1 MPGGTCSILNV
12 PSESVDAPFPGMP
25 ATENVGVGHGL
36 SGLSVDDFAANG
48 IGHGSY
54 HGIHGWADT

>member
-12 PSESVDAPFPGMP
+12 PSESVEAPFPGMLKN
-25 ATENVGVGHGL
+25 ENVGVGHGL

-48 IGHGSY
+48 IGHGSH
-54 HGIHGWADT
+54 HGMYGGADT

>member
-1 MPGGTCSILNV
+1 M
-12 PSESVDAPFPGMP
+12 PFPGD
-25 ATENVGVGHGL
+25 AGNENVGVGHGL